1 MHEFTAT
8 EDKERRQ
15 RTVARQEVAPFFSAY
30 TYEKNRSVQPDR
42 SVGRSL
48 GGIHPMWAYS
58 PLPSKLARTD
68 EELLKVLVI
77 ALVVGEC
84 GTFMT

>member
-1 MHEFTAT
+1 
-8 EDKERRQ
+8 
-15 RTVARQEVAPFFSAY
+15 
-30 TYEKNRSVQPDR
+30 
-42 SVGRSL
+42 
-48 GGIHPMWAYS
+48 MWAYS